1 MEHNYIIESKI
12 FDVYL
17 PQYNL
22 LIEYNGDYWHCN
34 PNKYNTDYIN
44 NKKNMTAKEIWEYD
58 KDKIYLAEKNG
69 YYCEVIWESDYKQNK
84 HIILEIIRK
93 YDKK

>member
-34 PNKYNTDYIN
+34 PKKYNAPTILII
-44 NKKNMTAKEIWEYD
+44 KKI
-58 KDKIYLAEKNG
+58 
-69 YYCEVIWESDYKQNK
+69 
-84 HIILEIIRK
+84 
-93 YDKK
+93 